1 MLIADSQSF
10 GASFIA
16 LVALVI
22 FLAVVWKGM
31 RE

>member
-1 MLIADSQSF
+1 MIAESHSF
-10 GASFIA
+10 GASLIA

>member
-1 MLIADSQSF
+1 MIADAHSF
-10 GASFIA
+10 GMSFIG

-31 RE
+31 QE

>member
-1 MLIADSQSF
+1 MILADSHSF
-10 GASFIA
+10 GMSFIG
-16 LVALVI
+16 LLCLVI

>member
-1 MLIADSQSF
+1 MIAESHSF
-10 GASFIA
+10 GASFIG